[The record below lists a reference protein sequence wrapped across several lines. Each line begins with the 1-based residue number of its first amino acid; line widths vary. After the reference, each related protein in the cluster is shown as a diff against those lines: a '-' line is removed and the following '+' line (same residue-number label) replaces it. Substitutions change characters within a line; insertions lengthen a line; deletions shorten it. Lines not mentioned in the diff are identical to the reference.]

1 MKKRFLILVLF
12 ILTLFT
18 TGCFDYTELNELG
31 IISALGIEKEKNG
44 NYLISAQIVNIKK
57 TGAESGNEGISKV
70 VTYTGKGKT
79 IEQAIKNISN
89 LSSKEVFL
97 AHLKLVIID
106 DDVIKNGT
114 SNIVDFFVRNTKIK
128 SNFAISTSS
137 KDSPLEILK
146 TLTPLDS
153 LPSEDIYNMIESSEK
168 LVGNATILTFDDFLN
183 DLLQYGINPVYTNL
197 EISGEKKGN
206 EDTESL
212 KKSTPNSIVEI
223 NNLIAYDKNG
233 KVTKLNKEESIG
245 YSFIK
250 NKVKTPVITAKCEN
264 EKNYFSVNILG
275 SKNNIKFS
283 EKNNTVTFE
292 LKATGNISEA
302 NCKKNYT
309 TNQLNTMINKQ
320 TKKQIS
326 KYIKSSFEL
335 AQKNQND
342 FLGIGN
348 YIYKNNKNYFDFK
361 NKNWDKVGLN
371 KLKLKIKINLKIT
384 KEGNTEES
392 VFERNKNE

>member
-1 MKKRFLILVLF
+1 M
-12 ILTLFT
+12 
-18 TGCFDYTELNELG
+18 
-31 IISALGIEKEKNG
+31 
-44 NYLISAQIVNIKK
+44 
-57 TGAESGNEGISKV
+57 
-70 VTYTGKGKT
+70 
-79 IEQAIKNISN
+79 
-89 LSSKEVFL
+89 
-97 AHLKLVIID
+97 
-106 DDVIKNGT
+106 
-114 SNIVDFFVRNTKIK
+114 
-128 SNFAISTSS
+128 
-137 KDSPLEILK
+137 
-146 TLTPLDS
+146 
-153 LPSEDIYNMIESSEK
+153 
-168 LVGNATILTFDDFLN
+168 
-183 DLLQYGINPVYTNL
+183 
-197 EISGEKKGN
+197 
-206 EDTESL
+206 
-212 KKSTPNSIVEI
+212 
-223 NNLIAYDKNG
+223 
-233 KVTKLNKEESIG
+233 
-245 YSFIK
+245 
-250 NKVKTPVITAKCEN
+250 KTPVITAKCEN

-335 AQKNQND
+335 AQKNKND

-361 NKNWDKVGLN
+361 NKNWDKIGLN

-384 KEGNTEES
+384 KEGNTEET